1 MNFEE
6 YLGSK
11 KIDSTAFAKAEPTL
25 WQEWKDLF
33 EQISPASFTTQKLY
47 LLNPLRRR
55 FQLKE
60 IASIEKKS
68 ELPGS
73 QIAKPLSKP
82 VIKPKIN

>member
-6 YLGSK
+6 YLVSK
-11 KIDSTAFAKAEPTL
+11 KLDSSAFAKAEPAL

-47 LLNPLRRR
+47 LINPLRRR

-60 IASIEKKS
+60 IALAEKKS
-68 ELPGS
+68 ESGIQSP
-73 QIAKPLSKP
+73 KPISKP
-82 VIKPKIN
+82 IIKPKIN